1 MSTAS
6 ELKLLTLLNVSAVK
20 RPRELDVPGGHR
32 GSPST
37 SRSSSVVPSST
48 EPPSATASGTPKGRT
63 NGATQSN
70 GNGEPPVKRRRSV
83 VFGGELGPSG
93 STYGKKAKKGKG
105 KEKAEEKGDE
115 PVAVAM
121 DGEDDEELDVE
132 SGDEG
137 ETAGECSRR
146 ALTRNGRLSA
156 GDDNFL
162 AHFGPAPEIL
172 SEGSMS
178 SATSN
183 AWEISRKELRGY
195 GRVVEMLP
203 KGVKAAEGKKN
214 RVSGGDLLG

>member
-48 EPPSATASGTPKGRT
+48 EPPSASTSGTPKGRT
-63 NGATQSN
+63 NGAQQSN

-115 PVAVAM
+115 PVAVAVAV
-121 DGEDDEELDVE
+121 DGEDEEELDVE

-137 ETAGECSRR
+137 ETAGEFSRR
-146 ALTRNGRLSA
+146 A
-156 GDDNFL
+156 
-162 AHFGPAPEIL
+162 
-172 SEGSMS
+172 
-178 SATSN
+178 
-183 AWEISRKELRGY
+183 
-195 GRVVEMLP
+195 
-203 KGVKAAEGKKN
+203 
-214 RVSGGDLLG
+214 